1 VRLTLIRGGQ
11 TTGADPG
18 FQVRGV
24 HLKKL
29 HRADGGTE
37 IFLVFHVKNHNF
49 TLKNHIFS
57 NCEGSANFFGVF
69 RVKNHDFMPK
79 NHIFYNFSGGG
90 GGMRRMPHPPWT
102 TVLTFKTTNQTLLF
116 QVYQYFTI
124 YRWHF

>member
-1 VRLTLIRGGQ
+1 MRLTLIRGGQ

-29 HRADGGTE
+29 RRADGGTE

-90 GGMRRMPHPPWT
+90 GRAPDAPPP
-102 TVLTFKTTNQTLLF
+102 LDYCIDF
-116 QVYQYFTI
+116 
-124 YRWHF
+124 